1 MIIINMLS
9 RLVNKITNI
18 VKHPQFQKIT
28 EYYTA
33 NLPFAIMIGGFS
45 GIIVGVSMLDK
56 YIEERNSPNMLIQS
70 NINPRKGIGIII
82 GGFCAGLVGGFFYPV
97 ALPFGVAYFI
107 NQTLNQLKED

>member
-9 RLVNKITNI
+9 RIVNRLTTI
-18 VKHPQFQKIT
+18 VKHPQFQKMSN
-28 EYYTA
+28 YYLIG
-33 NLPFAIMIGGFS
+33 LPFAIMIGGFS
-45 GIIVGVSMLDK
+45 GMMIGVSMLDK

-82 GGFCAGLVGGFFYPV
+82 GGFCAGLVGGIFYPV
-97 ALPFGVAYFI
+97 ALPFGAAYFI